1 METVVVLM
9 GLLGLASNHM
19 QNRVQYPPQ
28 HLTQHYYSPQTGK
41 YYTLYNGYL
50 YEQNT
55 PYYQGGQ
62 GALSQNVGT
71 PNWAPQP
78 PVGGWYPYQQTQTA
92 ANPQGIVR

>member
-1 METVVVLM
+1 METLVVIM
-9 GLLGLASNHM
+9 GILGIASNHLK
-19 QNRVQYPPQ
+19 PP
-28 HLTQHYYSPQTGK
+28 TQHYYSPQTGK
-41 YYTLYNGYL
+41 YYTLYNGYI